1 MSEVVRVR
9 GGSHVSGAG
18 YCACSDARPVSES
31 RAWPFRVSEEGYWC
45 SVKAAGGDCLLCEV
59 ERVTAGVNKATRL
72 IQVLMKAKEARFAD
86 CTCMSGS

>member
-1 MSEVVRVR
+1 MCLGQATAHAQMPGQS
-9 GGSHVSGAG
+9 
-18 YCACSDARPVSES
+18 VSES
-31 RAWPFRVSEEGYWC
+31 RSGYWC

-72 IQVLMKAKEARFAD
+72 IQVPMKAKEARLAD